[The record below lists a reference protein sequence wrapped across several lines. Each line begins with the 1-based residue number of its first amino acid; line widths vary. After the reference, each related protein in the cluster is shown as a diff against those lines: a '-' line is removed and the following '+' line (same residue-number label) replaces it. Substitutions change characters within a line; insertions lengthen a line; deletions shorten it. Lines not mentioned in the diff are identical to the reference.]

1 MGDKDIRDNLIIP
14 ANDNDRKTL
23 QEYAGEFAGTLGPYE
38 EFDRGE
44 GMGIERW
51 LDAEA

>member
-1 MGDKDIRDNLIIP
+1 MRKKLIIP

-23 QEYAGEFAGTLGPYE
+23 QEYAEEFVGKLGPYE
-38 EFDRGE
+38 EFDWGE
-44 GMGIERW
+44 GMGIEKW